1 MVRHSSTPLT
11 DYVDRASL
19 AKLIA
24 TIVLLL
30 AAAAM
35 VVSSLLSHRGDSD
48 GKVYFYDLSQQKL
61 FAAPR
66 SSVPPIRGIDNE
78 EQDGVRA
85 IVISE
90 SGNPADRKHRRIAYL
105 EKYTPQLKAQFETI
119 QKEGA
124 GGATSLRRE
133 EVPGST
139 LVRRLTDREWYPMNS
154 AEGEKIVAEWN
165 VPGPNGTYPAV
176 CVP

>member
-1 MVRHSSTPLT
+1 M
-11 DYVDRASL
+11 DRASL

-24 TIVLLL
+24 TIVLLV
-30 AAAAM
+30 AAVALI
-35 VVSSLLSHRGDSD
+35 VTNLLTRTGDAD

-66 SSVPPIRGIDNE
+66 SSVPPIRGIDND

-90 SGNPADRKHRRIAYL
+90 NANPADRKHRRIAYL
-105 EKYTPQLKAQFETI
+105 EKYTPQLKAQFEAI
-119 QKEGA
+119 QKNGA
-124 GGATSLRRE
+124 GATTSLRRE
-133 EVPGST
+133 DVPAST
-139 LVRRLTDREWYPMNS
+139 LVRRLTDRDWYPMNS

-165 VPGPNGTYPAV
+165 VPGPDGTYPVV